1 MADAVSIHGPA
12 RHDIMGGTTQ
22 CGDRHRDRSAV
33 ELVGRIIG
41 NQTKL
46 RQEFMSEE
54 RRERERDESTVD
66 QLAPVGEIPAKV
78 PRIPARPRPRPVDRS
93 IHPSIGRLG
102 FTAFC
107 ALSLF
112 VRSE

>member
-1 MADAVSIHGPA
+1 MARRARPWPGEEMADAVSIHGPA

-54 RRERERDESTVD
+54 RRERET
-66 QLAPVGEIPAKV
+66 K
-78 PRIPARPRPRPVDRS
+78 AR
-93 IHPSIGRLG
+93 
-102 FTAFC
+102 
-107 ALSLF
+107 
-112 VRSE
+112 

>member
-1 MADAVSIHGPA
+1 MA

-54 RRERERDESTVD
+54 RRERDESTVD

-78 PRIPARPRPRPVDRS
+78 PRIP
-93 IHPSIGRLG
+93 
-102 FTAFC
+102 
-107 ALSLF
+107 
-112 VRSE
+112 VRSAGGSIDPFTVVFNNRWEGNVLTFQNQAQGIHV